1 MPARWRVALAAII
14 AAAIVGGIM
23 PHDSLSAAQRATTE
37 MVQGAEAPLLSTPN
51 CVDASCGKGSPAPSA
66 PTALVALAGALS
78 ALSLAAIVALRLRR
92 HRAALVPLPAG
103 APVPLFRPPQ
113 FS

>member
-37 MVQGAEAPLLSTPN
+37 MVQVAEAPLLGTPN
-51 CVDASCGKGSPAPSA
+51 CVDATCGKGSPAPSA
-66 PTALVALAGALS
+66 PTALVALAGAMI
-78 ALSLAAIVALRLRR
+78 ALALATIVASRLRR
-92 HRAALVPLPAG
+92 HRAALLPLPAG
-103 APVPLFRPPQ
+103 APEPLFRPPQ